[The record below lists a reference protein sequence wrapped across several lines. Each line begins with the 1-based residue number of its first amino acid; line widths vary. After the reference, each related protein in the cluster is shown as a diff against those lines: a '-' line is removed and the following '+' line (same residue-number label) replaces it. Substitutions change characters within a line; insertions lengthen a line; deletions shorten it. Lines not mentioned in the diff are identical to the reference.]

1 MEEVHAVV
9 NNAFHSA
16 GASTW
21 VVFLSLLW
29 FLDCINYHARNPGA
43 LILIFLS
50 FFPSQIKKKIKIKI
64 WCLTAAA
71 VLLVRRRKAIQSS
84 GIHIPTWSF
93 FFYFLSL
100 SLSLFFLSGYPSPLS
115 PFLSASNQRCCMTL

>member
-9 NNAFHSA
+9 NNAFHSV

-43 LILIFLS
+43 LILIFLFLS
-50 FFPSQIKKKIKIKI
+50 FFKKKKKNLMSD
-64 WCLTAAA
+64 CCRCVAGKKT
-71 VLLVRRRKAIQSS
+71 KS
-84 GIHIPTWSF
+84 
-93 FFYFLSL
+93 
-100 SLSLFFLSGYPSPLS
+100 YPVIRYS
-115 PFLSASNQRCCMTL
+115 

>member
-43 LILIFLS
+43 LILIFLFLS
-50 FFPSQIKKKIKIKI
+50 FFKKKIKI
-64 WCLTAAA
+64 
-71 VLLVRRRKAIQSS
+71 
-84 GIHIPTWSF
+84 
-93 FFYFLSL
+93 
-100 SLSLFFLSGYPSPLS
+100 
-115 PFLSASNQRCCMTL
+115 